1 MMYKVTRKEFE
12 ELRQFQMD
20 KSRGR
25 VLTPDGLRF
34 ICEAYGWDALKIGEH
49 MINVLTEMG
58 Y

>member
-1 MMYKVTRKEFE
+1 MYKVTRKEFE

-49 MINVLTEMG
+49 MITVLTEMG